1 MFKVLAPLL
10 LVLSWPALSSEEEKL
25 AEVARGLS
33 VQFGGQLKQRLQ
45 QSMQEGGPLR
55 AIETCNVQA
64 PAVANSI
71 GESAGW
77 RVGRTSLRARHM
89 DNRPDLWELTALLE
103 FAKRQEAGEDVAS
116 MESYAVMTVSGDRVF
131 RYIKAIPTV
140 GICLS
145 CHGDD
150 VQDDVLAK
158 IKQLYPDDQA
168 LGFNTGDIRGA
179 FSLSRKLE

>member
-1 MFKVLAPLL
+1 
-10 LVLSWPALSSEEEKL
+10 
-25 AEVARGLS
+25 
-33 VQFGGQLKQRLQ
+33 
-45 QSMQEGGPLR
+45 
-55 AIETCNVQA
+55 
-64 PAVANSI
+64 
-71 GESAGW
+71 
-77 RVGRTSLRARHM
+77 
-89 DNRPDLWELTALLE
+89 
-103 FAKRQEAGEDVAS
+103 